1 MQYNKVEILGNCLDI
16 LSDNYKT
23 ILDVLRERESGELQS
38 FFGNAP
44 LCKLLGP
51 QLDKNQDLIKK
62 IIEDLQ
68 TLDYEYIAPFPE
80 GISDY
85 DDDDDE
91 DFPKEMEVSL
101 NPSD

>member
-23 ILDVLRERESGELQS
+23 ILDVLRERESGELR
-38 FFGNAP
+38 
-44 LCKLLGP
+44 KLLGP